1 MKSYYELY
9 IILLNI
15 FLGITFTF
23 IYNIIFY
30 KKYKFD
36 DFLKFIFLMILSYI
50 YIYIINKLLI
60 NFRYVSLIF
69 LLLGYYI
76 SNKLLKNICYKIGRF
91 INKINKIIIIIIKP
105 VPFILLYKYIKKE
118 IYLSKKRKE
127 LF

>member
-36 DFLKFIFLMILSYI
+36 DFLKFIFLMVLSYI